1 MCIGN
6 AMIASPKLLFLD
18 EPSSGL
24 DTHAK
29 QNLQKI
35 LQNYVKNNSYNC
47 GILFTTHGISEAEN
61 IC

>member
-1 MCIGN
+1 
-6 AMIASPKLLFLD
+6 MIASPKLLFLD

-35 LQNYVKNNSYNC
+35 LQNYIKNNNYNC
-47 GILFTTHGISEAEN
+47 GVLFTTHGISEAEN